1 MENGI
6 AVPKK
11 KKRKKERKKLPHGPV
26 TPFLGVSKRNKTRT
40 WKKYPHSY
48 VQFSI
53 IHNSSDI
60 GTTQVSIDG

>member
-6 AVPKK
+6 AVPQK
-11 KKRKKERKKLPHGPV
+11 KKLPHGSV
-26 TPFLGVSKRNKTRT
+26 TPFLGISKRNKTRT
-40 WKKYPHSY
+40 LKKSPHSY